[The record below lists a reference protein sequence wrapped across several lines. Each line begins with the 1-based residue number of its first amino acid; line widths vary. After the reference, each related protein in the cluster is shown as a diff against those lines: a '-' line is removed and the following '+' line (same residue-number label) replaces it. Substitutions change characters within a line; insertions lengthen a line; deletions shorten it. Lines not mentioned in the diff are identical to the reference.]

1 MGEEGT
7 VVCLGRCRPDF
18 LSSCSEEIFAL
29 PWKFFHDFY
38 VMYGVG
44 YKDKQ
49 CLITGITYVCL
60 IVLCM
65 NKGFLFIRCWI
76 RVIQSETFKIGF

>member
-49 CLITGITYVCL
+49 CFDNWNNVCL
-60 IVLCM
+60 FDSALYEQRLLVHQMLDSS
-65 NKGFLFIRCWI
+65 NPKRNF
-76 RVIQSETFKIGF
+76 